1 MTYRLRRQLISTKFK
16 INKSLCK
23 LFIEPWSEYQRGFWV
38 WNVGFAVGK
47 SERQLND
54 WYRRRKN
61 KRRRSLEKR
70 MTGIDGF
77 KPISQGW
84 KNILRLR
91 WKIPPGDSILLDC
104 TGGESERQ
112 FKMYKHMTN
121 TKNRQHPEWMFD
133 ENKKE
138 FYWTRPPYPDDP
150 IWQQGTI
157 IPQIPKD
164 IYKPLTPETYWES
177 FYLSSAQ
184 IDAAKN
190 TKLIRAK
197 NPDGK

>member
-1 MTYRLRRQLISTKFK
+1 MTYHVRRKLISTTFR
-16 INKSLCK
+16 INTSLCK
-23 LFIEPWSEYQRGFWV
+23 LFIEPWGPYEKNFWV

-47 SERQLND
+47 SNRQLND

-61 KRRRSLEKR
+61 KRRRSLEQR
-70 MTGIDGF
+70 MTGFEGY

-91 WKIPPGDSILLDC
+91 WQVPPGDVIMLDC

-121 TKNRQHPEWMFD
+121 TRNRQHLEWTFD
-133 ENKKE
+133 EDKRE
-138 FYWTRPPYPDDP
+138 FYWTRPPYPTDP
-150 IWQQGTI
+150 VWKEGLI

-164 IYKPLTPETYWES
+164 IYKPLSEKSYSDS
-177 FYLSSAQ
+177 FYISY
-184 IDAAKN
+184 
-190 TKLIRAK
+190 
-197 NPDGK
+197 